1 MSIDLL
7 QTIDIIEIM
16 ENNLEAKR
24 PPMAMRNKLDISY
37 KIEDQ
42 GIVVFEIRPIFRR
55 PNEWQ
60 ECDVAKTTYVKSQ
73 NIWKLFWKR
82 ADLKWHSYT
91 PQPKINTLHE
101 FLEIL
106 EEDKMSC
113 FWG

>member
-42 GIVVFEIRPIFRR
+42 SIVVF
-55 PNEWQ
+55 
-60 ECDVAKTTYVKSQ
+60 
-73 NIWKLFWKR
+73 
-82 ADLKWHSYT
+82 
-91 PQPKINTLHE
+91 
-101 FLEIL
+101 
-106 EEDKMSC
+106 
-113 FWG
+113 